1 METRAAEE
9 TFLYRLASFP
19 VRLWRRWAS
28 PPRPPIE
35 TDDFYAG
42 AAVLRGAEVLEALAG
57 RYGAATRI
65 STGGQRAVTLYSAI
79 PVLDRGT
86 VAGAVLASQST
97 YRILVD
103 LYDLRLD
110 VFVLFLASIAAAAA
124 LSLLAAA
131 TITRPIRRLRDQAQS
146 VLDARGRLAGRF
158 EPSRRRDEVGD
169 LARSLGDLSRDLERR
184 VGLLESFASDV
195 AHELRNPLAS
205 IRSAV
210 ELALSVEEPVARSRL
225 LESAIEDTRRMER
238 LLAGVREVSLLDAG
252 AAPEAEETLD
262 LREAAGHVVES
273 VRLARPDARVRL
285 SVEGD
290 HASVSMPPGRLAQVI
305 ANLVENAVDFSP
317 PDGHVRVAVSRDGG
331 GGAGPAPAVLLTV
344 TDEGPGIPADV
355 IERIFD
361 RFYTWRPGGEAGTH
375 AGLGLAIVK
384 AIVEGRGGS
393 VRAESLPGRGARFEV
408 RLPRPGPGGTGLTA
422 ARRLPPFSRLLVVP
436 ADAPGQGLRARL
448 LRQAGAHVG
457 LALQVLQLPLQR
469 EPVLVAAGVEHALG
483 EGLLHRASRLAPVR
497 AIGKPAALGELGDV
511 RERVV
516 ERVGACPEPERP
528 QPRGVDEQRARGE
541 PDQPARGGRVPPPQV
556 VRPARPGGEH
566 LLAREPVHD
575 RRLADPGAAR

>member
-1 METRAAEE
+1 MNRISVRLLAFNLLVVFVPVVAFLSLGTYERQLLRALESALVQQARLLAAALEDAGPGLPATASRVLTDLRQRSDARLRVVDADGRLLVDSALLGPRAAPVAADARTVAAPAEARPAE
-9 TFLYRLASFP
+9 QTFLYRLASFP
-19 VRLWRRWAS
+19 VRLWRRWAA
-28 PPRPPIE
+28 PPRPPLE
-35 TDDFYAG
+35 TDDYYAG
-42 AAVLRGAEVLEALAG
+42 ATVLLGAEVLEALSS

-79 PVLDRGT
+79 PVLDRGAI
-86 VAGAVLASQST
+86 AGAVLASQST

-110 VFVLFLASIAAAAA
+110 VFVLFLGSVAAAAA

-158 EPSRRRDEVGD
+158 EPLRRRDEVGD

-210 ELALSVEEPVARSRL
+210 ELALSVEEPVGRSRL

-252 AAPEAEETLD
+252 ATPEAEEGVD
-262 LREAAGHVVES
+262 VREAAGHVVEAM
-273 VRLARPDARVRL
+273 RLARPGSRVRL
-285 SVEGD
+285 AVEGG
-290 HASVSMPPGRLAQVI
+290 HASVRMPPGRLAQVI

-317 PDGHVRVAVSRDGG
+317 PDGLVRVAVSRREGG
-331 GGAGPAPAVLLTV
+331 VGSAPAVAIEV
-344 TDEGPGIPADV
+344 TDEGPGIPGDV
-355 IERIFD
+355 IDRIFD
-361 RFYTWRPGGEAGTH
+361 RFYTWRPGSEAGTH

-408 RLPRPGPGGTGLTA
+408 RLPA
-422 ARRLPPFSRLLVVP
+422 AR
-436 ADAPGQGLRARL
+436 A
-448 LRQAGAHVG
+448 
-457 LALQVLQLPLQR
+457 
-469 EPVLVAAGVEHALG
+469 
-483 EGLLHRASRLAPVR
+483 
-497 AIGKPAALGELGDV
+497 
-511 RERVV
+511 
-516 ERVGACPEPERP
+516 
-528 QPRGVDEQRARGE
+528 
-541 PDQPARGGRVPPPQV
+541 
-556 VRPARPGGEH
+556 
-566 LLAREPVHD
+566 
-575 RRLADPGAAR
+575 